1 MNTDIARLNM
11 VEQQVR
17 AWDVFDPE
25 VLEVLSEVPREQ
37 FVPREYASLAFAD
50 TQIPIGHGQRMM
62 TPTIEGRLLQSL
74 DLDGDEQILEVGT
87 GSGFLTACLATLGGH
102 VTSID
107 IHDDF
112 LKRAGERLA
121 DNGID
126 NVDLLNMD
134 AMRELP
140 GGGFDAIAV
149 TGSLEHFDT
158 RFVDAL
164 NEGGR
169 LFVIVGHSP
178 VMEARLVTRPTSSNE
193 WATESL
199 FETDLAP
206 LVNGALP
213 PQFSF

>member
-11 VEQQVR
+11 IEQQVR
-17 AWDVFDPE
+17 AWDVLDPH
-25 VLEVLSEVPREQ
+25 VLEVLAEVPREQ
-37 FVPREYASLAFAD
+37 FVPREYASLAFAE
-50 TQIPIGHGQRMM
+50 TQIPIGHGERMM
-62 TPTIEGRLLQSL
+62 LPSVEGRILQAL
-74 DLDGDEQILEVGT
+74 DLDGDERILEVGT

-112 LKRAGERLA
+112 LKRAAEHLA

-126 NVDLLNMD
+126 NVELMKMD
-134 AMRELP
+134 ATRELP
-140 GGGFDAIAV
+140 DGGFDAIAV
-149 TGSLEHFDT
+149 TGSLQLFDA

-169 LFVIVGHSP
+169 LFVVVGDPP
-178 VMEARLVTRPTSSNE
+178 VMDARLVSRPPGSNE
-193 WATESL
+193 WQTESL